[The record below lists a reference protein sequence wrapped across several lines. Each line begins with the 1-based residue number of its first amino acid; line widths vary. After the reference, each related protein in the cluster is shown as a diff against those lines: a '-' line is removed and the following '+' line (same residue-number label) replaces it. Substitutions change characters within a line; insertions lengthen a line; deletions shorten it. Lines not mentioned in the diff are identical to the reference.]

1 MSINLVVGA
10 YGALSLIAAVLQ
22 GFYKNIPAGSAVLMG
37 LGGSLMIAGLF
48 TSGMLAVGLVGVGA
62 ILAHISAIING
73 TKMHGQINKRHHFIR
88 FGLSAFLIVGML
100 MEQKVW

>member
-1 MSINLVVGA
+1 MSINIVIGA
-10 YGALSLIAAVLQ
+10 YGGLSLIAAILQ
-22 GFYKNIPAGSAVLMG
+22 AFYKNIPAGSAVVMG

-48 TSGMLAVGLVGVGA
+48 TSGMLAVGLVGLGA

-73 TKMHGQINKRHHFIR
+73 TKMHGQINKKHHIIR
-88 FGLSAFLIVGML
+88 FGLSAFLIIGMI